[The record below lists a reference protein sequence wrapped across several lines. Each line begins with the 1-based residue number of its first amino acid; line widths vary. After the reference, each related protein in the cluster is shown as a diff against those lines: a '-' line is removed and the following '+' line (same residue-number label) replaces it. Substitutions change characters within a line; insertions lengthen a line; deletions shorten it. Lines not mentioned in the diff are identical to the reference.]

1 MIGAFGNNL
10 ADSMFM
16 AAPASVPPS
25 NNPAP
30 LLMEFY
36 PTGIFLKD
44 REYAMR
50 TLGMRYMAWWED
62 R

>member
-1 MIGAFGNNL
+1 MVGAFGNSL

-16 AAPASVPPS
+16 PAPSTAPRS

-36 PTGIFLKD
+36 PTGTFLKD

-50 TLGMRYMAWWED
+50 TLGMRYVAWWTD
-62 R
+62 Q